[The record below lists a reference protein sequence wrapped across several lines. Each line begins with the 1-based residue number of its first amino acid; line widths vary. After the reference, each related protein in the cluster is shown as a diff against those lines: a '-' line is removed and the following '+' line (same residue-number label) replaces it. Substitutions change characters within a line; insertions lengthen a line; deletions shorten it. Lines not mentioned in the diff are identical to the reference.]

1 MHSILSFIV
10 TISLVVIV
18 HEFGHFAVAKF
29 FKVGVQKFSVGF
41 GKVLYKKNIG
51 LTEFSIRLIPLGGF
65 VMFHQKSKLKNIN
78 LFEDVNLFKRSLI
91 VLAGPLI
98 NFIFA
103 FFLLLFLNQGEQF
116 NIAPKVTAVQPQSIA
131 ENIGFKVD
139 DVIVSINGKK
149 INSVNT
155 HNKALIEFANQD
167 LKYLLIRN
175 NEKFSLKINKNNRL
189 DLTRNQTNS
198 NGLYFFPSGINSL
211 VISEVISGSPAEISK
226 IKKNDQVISVN
237 NNMIFN
243 SADFINSI
251 KYKENSE
258 ITLKVLRNSQQLII
272 PVTPRL
278 NDQGVVNKAVIGVKI
293 KPNLLNKDNYI
304 SSFKINNLNIISKSF
319 YDVIDGLKMVFRSFL
334 NIITGNIDW
343 RMLSGPISIA
353 EVSSET
359 LSMGVMSYISFL
371 VFLNINVGFL
381 NLLPIPTLDGGQL
394 FFYAVEGI
402 LGKPLNKQKMI
413 ISQRLG
419 VIILFLVFTLA
430 VYNDVFNFMFNQ

>member
-278 NDQGVVNKAVIGVKI
+278 NDQGVANKAVIGVKI

>member
-10 TISLVVIV
+10 TISLVVVV

-131 ENIGFKVD
+131 ENVGFKVD
-139 DVIVSINGKK
+139 DVIVSINSKK

-189 DLTRNQTNS
+189 DLTRNQSNS

-334 NIITGNIDW
+334 NIMTGNIDW

-359 LSMGVMSYISFL
+359 LSMGVFSYISFL

-394 FFYAVEGI
+394 FFYAIEGI

-430 VYNDVFNFMFNQ
+430 VYNDVFNFMFN

>member
-10 TISLVVIV
+10 TISLVVVV

-131 ENIGFKVD
+131 ENVGFKVD
-139 DVIVSINGKK
+139 DVIVSINSKK

-189 DLTRNQTNS
+189 DLTRNQSNS

-359 LSMGVMSYISFL
+359 LSMGVFSYISFL

-394 FFYAVEGI
+394 FFYAIEGI

-430 VYNDVFNFMFNQ
+430 VYNDVFNFMFN

>member
-1 MHSILSFIV
+1 LHSILSFIV
-10 TISLVVIV
+10 TISLVVVV

-131 ENIGFKVD
+131 ENVGFKVD
-139 DVIVSINGKK
+139 DVIVSINSKK

-189 DLTRNQTNS
+189 DLTRNQSNS

-359 LSMGVMSYISFL
+359 LSMGVFSYISFL

-394 FFYAVEGI
+394 FFYAIEGI

-430 VYNDVFNFMFNQ
+430 VYNDVFNFMFN

>member
-10 TISLVVIV
+10 TISLVVVV

-131 ENIGFKVD
+131 ENVGFKVD
-139 DVIVSINGKK
+139 DVIVSINSKK

-189 DLTRNQTNS
+189 DLTRNQSNS

-359 LSMGVMSYISFL
+359 LSMGVFSYISFL

-394 FFYAVEGI
+394 FFYAIEGI

-430 VYNDVFNFMFNQ
+430 VYNDVFNFMFNR